1 MVGADALTAD
11 VAGRYNRPAR
21 SVRRMVCK
29 GVRNDPVF
37 PGYTDLETIY
47 EGRSTRVLR
56 ARRQRDGQPVILKTL
71 QSDYPAAEDRAR
83 LRLEYDILR
92 GMDDPG
98 VVRPIDLLPVGNN
111 LVLVLEDIGAS
122 PLHARTDYGRLAP
135 TQFLDLAIQMAGIL
149 GRIHRHGL
157 IHKDVN
163 PANFVYN
170 AETGRLQII
179 DFDLATRLDEER
191 VRPGALGALEGTLP
205 YLAPEQTGRMNR
217 NLDWRAD
224 FYSLGATF
232 HELLT
237 GQPPFAVGDALELIH
252 HHLAVPPP
260 SVRSLRPELPQ
271 PIADIILRL
280 LAKSA
285 EDRYLGAYGLIQD
298 LERCRRELAS
308 GSELRSF
315 TLGQRDVSDRFHI
328 PQKLYGRER
337 DVRRLIEAFERA
349 SSGRAELMLVAGEPG
364 IGKSVLVNE
373 VQEPMV
379 GRRGHVVT
387 GKFDQ
392 LQRNMPY
399 SALAQAFGD
408 LMRQILG
415 QQQAEIDAWRE
426 RLETALQPNG
436 QLIVDVVPDLA
447 LVIGDQPAVPPL
459 GGREAR
465 NRFNHVF
472 QSFALAL
479 ARPEH
484 PLVLFIDDLQWA
496 DLASLEVLE
505 TVLGDSRMAH
515 LLVIGAYRDNEVHSG
530 HTLNRSLERIREAGT
545 IIDEIK
551 LLALDDYSLTD
562 LIADATLT
570 PASLARGL
578 AALVQEKTGGNP
590 FFVRQFLRNLIDEGQ
605 LRFDEER
612 GGWTWDIDHLR
623 RQSITENV
631 VAFVVRQILKL
642 DAPTLEALQLA
653 ACIGAGFDLATLSL
667 AAERG
672 PEEMARSLVGAMEA
686 GLILPSGSGWRRFLA
701 SGVEAEGLDA
711 SRAVFHFAH
720 DRIQQA
726 AYGSIPA
733 ERKPTIHL
741 RIGRGLEQGLGVGG
755 GDDRFAVVAHLNLAR
770 ELITG
775 QAERRALIM
784 LNRGAGQQ
792 AMASAAYD
800 AAYALFTSAL
810 ELLPADAWD
819 SEPALSLALHQDVT
833 DAACASQQFAAAM
846 RHGRIVIERAADP
859 VAATPACCRMI
870 EALVAQHDNVE
881 ALRLGL
887 EGLGRLGIHL
897 PPDPSDA
904 DSAQALQATA
914 AELQP
919 YEVAALVDL
928 PTMTDPRVLAAMKL
942 AALVAI
948 PCSFVSGGQF
958 VSITTTMV
966 RQTLAHGLA
975 DVSAFG
981 FVLYSNILCG
991 PLGQHLLGY
1000 QFGKLAVD
1008 LVERL
1013 DRTQLYPMV
1022 VVSFETSVR
1031 HWVDHQAQ
1039 SLAPL
1044 LDGYR
1049 LGISHGDF
1057 GTATLCAVNHCTQL
1071 RQAGRPLDQV
1081 LTTMIEI
1088 QAGLDRLKQ
1097 TGHVYAIRIERAAVE
1112 LLVQRG
1118 DPDLRLTG
1126 AAFDEQ
1132 RDLPR
1137 LHEAKDVTHL
1147 AQVDM
1152 AKAILATTFGDFRR
1166 ARDHALAALDTV
1178 FDTGWRATMY
1188 PQLMYF
1194 HGALGILNAPATD
1207 DGQRAMLAAALERC
1221 RAGLTAVAATG
1232 PMNYGHKLALVQA
1245 EEARVAGRVPEA
1257 MTLYDQA
1264 IEGAREQG
1272 YLQDEALSAEL
1283 AGAFYQG
1290 LGHALIAE
1298 AYLHAAYRS
1307 YQAWGAK
1314 AKVQALQNR
1323 HSFLRAGGGRAGES
1337 AARETS
1343 RFATIKGETLRSSGQ
1358 GLDLAT
1364 AIKAGQ
1370 AISGEIELD
1379 RLLATLLTVT
1389 IESAGADAGAF
1400 LVLRDGKP
1408 VVAAACRPG
1417 GSVQVFAGLPLDESD
1432 HLARSVPRYAL
1443 RTGKTVLI
1451 ADAQAAG
1458 QFRGDRY
1465 LQQQGIRSLLC
1476 APISHHG
1483 TVTALLYL
1491 ENREVAGA
1499 FTPDR
1504 LEILHLLSG
1513 QVAISLENARLYRE
1527 RSDLIRA
1534 YARFVPETFLSHLGK
1549 GSITEVALGDQVELP
1564 MTVLIADIRGFTA
1577 RAESMEVSRTFA
1589 LLNDYL
1595 GRMVPLIEASGG
1607 VVDKY
1612 MGDAIMALFPEPGGA
1627 DIALQVALGMLGRLV
1642 DLNESLAARG
1652 ESPLVM
1658 GIGLHTG
1665 TVMLGTI
1672 GSAARM
1678 DGTAIGDTV
1687 NLASRVEGVTK
1698 RYGIALALSGATHD
1712 ALAFPSNYLLRLI
1725 DRVRVMGR
1733 GQPVDVHEVFEAD
1746 PPQRVERKRENQAR
1760 IAEAVAAYQAHD
1772 FAACAAQCRLALLL
1786 DPEDEV
1792 AAMYIKRCELIREH
1806 GLPPD
1811 GDLVAVLTEK

>member
-1 MVGADALTAD
+1 M
-11 VAGRYNRPAR
+11 
-21 SVRRMVCK
+21 
-29 GVRNDPVF
+29 F
-37 PGYTDLETIY
+37 PGYGDLETIY
-47 EGRSTRVLR
+47 EGRATRVLR
-56 ARRQRDGQPVILKTL
+56 SRRLRDGQPVILKTL
-71 QSDYPAAEDRAR
+71 RSDYPAAEDRAR
-83 LRLEYDILR
+83 LRLEHDILR
-92 GMDDPG
+92 LMDDPG
-98 VVRPIDLLPVGNN
+98 VVRPIELLPVGNN
-111 LVLVLEDIGAS
+111 LVLVLEDIDAA
-122 PLHARTDYGRLAP
+122 PLHALADYGRLG
-135 TQFLDLAIQMAGIL
+135 TERFLELAIQMAGVL
-149 GRIHRHGL
+149 GRIHRQGL

-163 PANFVYN
+163 PANFVAN
-170 AETGRLQII
+170 AETGRLQLI

-205 YLAPEQTGRMNR
+205 YIAPEQTGRMNR

-237 GQPPFAVGDALELIH
+237 GQPPFAVSDALELIH
-252 HHLAVPPP
+252 HHLAVAPP
-260 SVRSLRPELPQ
+260 SVCSLRPDLPP

-298 LERCRRELAS
+298 LERCRRELAT
-308 GSELRSF
+308 GGEIRPF

-337 DVRRLIEAFERA
+337 DVRRLLEAFERA
-349 SSGRAELMLVAGEPG
+349 SGGRAELMLVSGEPG

-373 VQEPMV
+373 VQGPMV

-392 LQRNMPY
+392 LQRNLPY

-415 QQQAEIDAWRE
+415 ERQADIDAWRE
-426 RLETALQPNG
+426 RLQAALGPNG
-436 QLIVDVVPDLA
+436 QLIVDVIPDLA
-447 LVIGDQPAVPPL
+447 LVIGDQPAVPVL

-530 HTLNRSLERIREAGT
+530 HPLNRSLERIREAGT

-551 LLALDDYSLTD
+551 LQALDDYSLTD

-612 GGWTWDIDHLR
+612 GGWTWDLEHLR

-642 DAPTLEALQLA
+642 DAPTMEALQLA

-686 GLILPSGSGWRRFLA
+686 GLVLPSGSGWRRFLA

-711 SRAVFHFAH
+711 SRTVFHFAH

-733 ERKPTIHL
+733 ERRPTIHL
-741 RIGRGLEQGLGVGG
+741 RIGRGLEQRLAPGG

-775 QAERRALIM
+775 DAARRALIM

-800 AAYALFTSAL
+800 AAYALFAAAL
-810 ELLPADAWD
+810 ALLPESAADQ
-819 SEPALSLALHQDVT
+819 EPELGLALHQDVT
-833 DAACASQQFAAAM
+833 DAACASQQFDAAM
-846 RHGRIVIERAADP
+846 RHGRWIVERATDP
-859 VAATPACCRMI
+859 LVASAAYGRMI
-870 EALVAQHDNVE
+870 EALVAQHHNME

-887 EGLGRLGIHL
+887 EGLGRLGVHL
-897 PPDPSDA
+897 PADPGDA
-904 DSAQALQATA
+904 DTAQALQVTA

-919 YEVAALVDL
+919 YEVAALIEL
-928 PTMTDPRVLAAMKL
+928 PLMTDPRVLAVMKL

-948 PCSFVSGGQF
+948 PCSFVSGGHF

-975 DVSAFG
+975 DASAFG

-991 PLGQHLLGY
+991 PLGQHALGY

-1013 DRTQLYPMV
+1013 DRPQLYPMV

-1031 HWVDHQAQ
+1031 HWVDHQAH

-1044 LDGYR
+1044 LEGYR

-1112 LLVQRG
+1112 LLVQRA

-1166 ARDHALAALDTV
+1166 ARDHALAALDMA

-1207 DGQRAMLAAALERC
+1207 DGHPALPAAALERC
-1221 RAGLTAVAATG
+1221 LAGLAAAAATG
-1232 PMNYGHKLALVQA
+1232 PINYAHKLALVQA
-1245 EEARVAGRVPEA
+1245 EEARLAGRVPEA

-1264 IEGAREQG
+1264 IAGAREQG
-1272 YLQDEALSAEL
+1272 YLQDEALAAEL
-1283 AGAFYQG
+1283 AGHFYQG

-1298 AYLHAAYRS
+1298 AYLHAAYQS
-1307 YQAWGAK
+1307 YQAWGAR

-1323 HSFLRAGGGRAGES
+1323 HSFLRAGSGRAGDA

-1343 RFATIKGETLRSSGQ
+1343 RFTTIKGETLRSSGQ

-1379 RLLATLLTVT
+1379 RLLATLLAVT

-1400 LVLRDGKP
+1400 VDLRGGQP
-1408 VVAAACRPG
+1408 VVVAACRPG
-1417 GSVQVFAGLPLDESD
+1417 ETVQVFAGLPLDESD
-1432 HLARSVPRYAL
+1432 HLARSVARYVL
-1443 RTGKTVLI
+1443 RTGTTVLI

-1465 LQQQGIRSLLC
+1465 LQQQGVRSVLC

-1483 TVTALLYL
+1483 AVTALLVL

-1504 LEILHLLSG
+1504 LEILNLLSG
-1513 QVAISLENARLYRE
+1513 QVAISLVNARLYEE
-1527 RSDLIRA
+1527 RSALMSA
-1534 YARFVPETFLSHLGK
+1534 YARFVPEAFLGHLGK
-1549 GSITEVALGDQVELP
+1549 GSITEVALGDQTELP
-1564 MTVLIADIRGFTA
+1564 MTVLFSDIRGFTA
-1577 RAESMEVSRTFA
+1577 RAESADVSHAFS
-1589 LLNDYL
+1589 LLNAYL

-1627 DIALQVALGMLGRLV
+1627 DIALQVALGMLGRLA
-1642 DLNESLAARG
+1642 DFNQELAARG
-1652 ESPLVM
+1652 EPPLFM

-1712 ALAFPSNYLLRLI
+1712 ALAYPSNYLLRLI
-1725 DRVRVMGR
+1725 DRVQVLGR
-1733 GQPVDVHEVFEAD
+1733 GRPVDVHEVFEAD
-1746 PPQRVERKRENQAR
+1746 PPQRVARKRENQTR
-1760 IAEAVAAYQAHD
+1760 IAEAVAAYQAHQ
-1772 FAACAAQCRLALLL
+1772 FAACEEQCRLVLLL